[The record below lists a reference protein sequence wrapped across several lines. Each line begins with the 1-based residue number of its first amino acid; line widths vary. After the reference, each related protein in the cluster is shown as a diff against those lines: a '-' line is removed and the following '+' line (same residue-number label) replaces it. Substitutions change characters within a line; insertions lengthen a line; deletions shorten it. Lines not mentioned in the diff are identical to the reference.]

1 MPEGKWKTRYLL
13 FLVFVSF
20 STLCLIAVIAFLS
33 PRVSDG
39 FAWRRQLTGLI
50 FSALCIL
57 GIIAVFFPQHCART
71 PHKERSISKRS
82 DSSSQGEQDLQ
93 KSSLIGGVT
102 VTHGHHP
109 LCHPYRQHEFIF
121 GKKTLC
127 SACMG
132 LFCGALISLAGA
144 WYVFLQQF
152 TYDLPYG
159 IVFTLGAV
167 LILFGLAPYVVANP
181 LGPVRRFSFNAL
193 MIVGMLL
200 ALVGVDGR
208 AQSFALNAFLIGF
221 FVFVLFTR
229 ISLSQY
235 KHEQIC
241 ATCGQT
247 CAI

>member
-1 MPEGKWKTRYLL
+1 MREGKWKTRYLL

-20 STLCLIAVIAFLS
+20 STLCLIAMIAFLS
-33 PRVSDG
+33 PHVSDD
-39 FAWRRQLTGLI
+39 FALRRQLTGLI
-50 FSALCIL
+50 FSVLCIL
-57 GIIAVFFPQHCART
+57 GIIAVFFPQHCSRS
-71 PHKERSISKRS
+71 PHKERSISERS
-82 DSSSQGEQDLQ
+82 DSSLQREGDLQ
-93 KSSLIGGVT
+93 KSSWIGGIS

-109 LCHPYRQHEFIF
+109 LCHPYRQHELVF

-152 TYDLPYG
+152 PYNLPDG

-167 LILFGLAPYVVANP
+167 WIVFGLAPYVIANP

-229 ISLSQY
+229 ISLSQD

-241 ATCGQT
+241 ATCGQM

>member
-1 MPEGKWKTRYLL
+1 MREGKWKTRYLL

-20 STLCLIAVIAFLS
+20 STLCLIAMIAFLS
-33 PRVSDG
+33 PHVSDG
-39 FAWRRQLTGLI
+39 FALRRQLTGLI
-50 FSALCIL
+50 FSVLCIL
-57 GIIAVFFPQHCART
+57 GIIAVFFPQHCSRS
-71 PHKERSISKRS
+71 PHKERSISERS
-82 DSSSQGEQDLQ
+82 DSSLQREGALQ
-93 KSSLIGGVT
+93 KSSWIGGIS

-109 LCHPYRQHEFIF
+109 LCHPYRQHELVF

-132 LFCGALISLAGA
+132 LFCGALISLAAA

-152 TYDLPYG
+152 PYNLPDG

-167 LILFGLAPYVVANP
+167 WIVFGLAPYVIANP

-221 FVFVLFTR
+221 FVFVLFSR
-229 ISLSQY
+229 ISLSQD

-241 ATCGQT
+241 ATC
-247 CAI
+247 

>member
-1 MPEGKWKTRYLL
+1 
-13 FLVFVSF
+13 
-20 STLCLIAVIAFLS
+20 
-33 PRVSDG
+33 
-39 FAWRRQLTGLI
+39 
-50 FSALCIL
+50 
-57 GIIAVFFPQHCART
+57 
-71 PHKERSISKRS
+71 
-82 DSSSQGEQDLQ
+82 
-93 KSSLIGGVT
+93 
-102 VTHGHHP
+102 
-109 LCHPYRQHEFIF
+109 
-121 GKKTLC
+121 
-127 SACMG
+127 MG

-152 TYDLPYG
+152 PYNLPDG

-167 LILFGLAPYVVANP
+167 WIVFGLAPYVIANP

-221 FVFVLFTR
+221 FVFVLFIR
-229 ISLSQY
+229 ISLSQD

-241 ATCGQT
+241 ATCGQM

>member
-1 MPEGKWKTRYLL
+1 MREGEWKTRYLL

-20 STLCLIAVIAFLS
+20 STLCLIAMIAFLS
-33 PRVSDG
+33 PHVSDG
-39 FAWRRQLTGLI
+39 FAIRRQLTGLI
-50 FSALCIL
+50 FSVLCIL
-57 GIIAVFFPQHCART
+57 GIIAVFFPQHCSRS
-71 PHKERSISKRS
+71 PHKERSISERS
-82 DSSSQGEQDLQ
+82 DSSLQREGALQ
-93 KSSLIGGVT
+93 KSSWIGGIS

-109 LCHPYRQHEFIF
+109 LCHPYRQHELVF

-152 TYDLPYG
+152 PYNLPDG

-167 LILFGLAPYVVANP
+167 WIVFGLAPYVIANP

-221 FVFVLFTR
+221 FVFVLFIR
-229 ISLSQY
+229 ISLSQD

-241 ATCGQT
+241 ATCGQM

>member
-1 MPEGKWKTRYLL
+1 MPEGTWKTRYLF

-20 STLCLIAVIAFLS
+20 STLCLIAVTAFLS

-50 FSALCIL
+50 FSVLCIL

-71 PHKERSISKRS
+71 PHKERLISERS
-82 DSSSQGEQDLQ
+82 DSSLQGENDLQ
-93 KSSLIGGVT
+93 KSSSIGGVT
-102 VTHGHHP
+102 VSHGHHP
-109 LCHPYRQHEFIF
+109 LCEPYRQHEFIF

-132 LFCGALISLAGA
+132 LFCGALISVAGA

-152 TYDLPYG
+152 PYNLPYE
-159 IVFTLGAV
+159 IIFTLGAV
-167 LILFGLAPYVVANP
+167 LIVVGLGPYVIAHP

-193 MIVGMLL
+193 MLVGMLL

-208 AQSFALNAFLIGF
+208 AQSVALNAFLIGF

-229 ISLSQY
+229 ISLSQD

>member
-20 STLCLIAVIAFLS
+20 STLCLIAVITFLS
-33 PRVSDG
+33 PRFSDG
-39 FAWRRQLTGLI
+39 FAWRRQLTGAI
-50 FSALCIL
+50 FSVLCIL
-57 GIIAVFFPQHCART
+57 GVLAVFFPRDCARS
-71 PHKERSISKRS
+71 PHKEHLISERS
-82 DSSSQGEQDLQ
+82 DFSLQGEHDLQ
-93 KSSLIGGVT
+93 KSSWIGVVT

-109 LCHPYRQHEFIF
+109 TCPPYRQHEFVF

-132 LFCGALISLAGA
+132 LFCGALISLAAA
-144 WYVFLQQF
+144 WLIFLQQF
-152 TYDLPYG
+152 PYNLPYG
-159 IVFTLGAV
+159 IVFTIGAV
-167 LILFGLAPYVVANP
+167 LIVVGLVPYVVANP

-208 AQSFALNAFLIGF
+208 AHSFALNAFLIAF

-229 ISLSQY
+229 ISLSQD

-247 CAI
+247 CAT

>member
-1 MPEGKWKTRYLL
+1 MLKGKWKTRYLL

-20 STLCLIAVIAFLS
+20 STLCSVAVIAFLS
-33 PRVSDG
+33 PGVPDG
-39 FAWRRQLTGLI
+39 FASRKQLTGFI
-50 FSALCIL
+50 FSTLCIL
-57 GIIAVFFPQHCART
+57 GILAVFFPRGCARR

-82 DSSSQGEQDLQ
+82 DSSLYGDQDLQ
-93 KSSLIGGVT
+93 KLSRIGGVT

-109 LCHPYRQHEFIF
+109 LCDPYRQHEFVF

-144 WYVFLQQF
+144 WYVFFQQLP
-152 TYDLPYG
+152 YDLPYG
-159 IVFTLGAV
+159 IVFFLGAI
-167 LILFGLAPYVVANP
+167 LIVFGLAPYVVVNP
-181 LGPVRRFSFNAL
+181 LGPARRFSFNAL

-221 FVFVLFTR
+221 FVFVLFAR
-229 ISLSQY
+229 ISLSQD

-241 ATCGQT
+241 ATCGKT

>member
-1 MPEGKWKTRYLL
+1 MREGKWKTRYLL

-20 STLCLIAVIAFLS
+20 STLCLIAMIAFLS
-33 PRVSDG
+33 PHVSDG
-39 FAWRRQLTGLI
+39 FALRRQLTGLI

-57 GIIAVFFPQHCART
+57 GIIAVFFPQHCARS
-71 PHKERSISKRS
+71 PHTDRLIRKRS
-82 DSSSQGEQDLQ
+82 DFPLSGEAELQ
-93 KSSLIGGVT
+93 KLSWIGGVR
-102 VTHGHHP
+102 VKHGHHP
-109 LCHPYRQHEFIF
+109 LCDPYRQHEFVL

-152 TYDLPYG
+152 TYDLPYE

-167 LILFGLAPYVVANP
+167 LIVFGLAPYVVANP

-193 MIVGMLL
+193 MTVGMLL
-200 ALVGVDGR
+200 ALVGVDGK

-221 FVFVLFTR
+221 FVFVLLTR
-229 ISLSQY
+229 INLSQD

-247 CAI
+247 CAT

>member
-1 MPEGKWKTRYLL
+1 MPEGTWKTRYLL

-20 STLCLIAVIAFLS
+20 STLCLIAAIAFLS

-57 GIIAVFFPQHCART
+57 GILAVFFPQHCART
-71 PHKERSISKRS
+71 PYKVSSKRL
-82 DSSSQGEQDLQ
+82 DSSLQGENDLQ
-93 KSSLIGGVT
+93 KSSSIGGVT
-102 VTHGHHP
+102 VSHGHHP
-109 LCHPYRQHEFIF
+109 LCHPYRQHELVF

-132 LFCGALISLAGA
+132 LFCGALISVAGA
-144 WYVFLQQF
+144 WYFFLQQF
-152 TYDLPYG
+152 PYNIPDE

-167 LILFGLAPYVVANP
+167 LIVVGLAPYVIAHT

-200 ALVGVDGR
+200 ALVAVDDR
-208 AQSFALNAFLIGF
+208 AQSVALNAFLIGF

-229 ISLSQY
+229 ISLSQD

>member
-1 MPEGKWKTRYLL
+1 MREGNWKTRYLL

-20 STLCLIAVIAFLS
+20 STLCLIAMIAFLS
-33 PRVSDG
+33 PHVSDG
-39 FAWRRQLTGLI
+39 FALRRQLTGLI
-50 FSALCIL
+50 FSVLCIL
-57 GIIAVFFPQHCART
+57 GIIAVFFPQHCSRS
-71 PHKERSISKRS
+71 PHKERSISERS
-82 DSSSQGEQDLQ
+82 DSSLQREGDLQ
-93 KSSLIGGVT
+93 KSSWIGGIS

-109 LCHPYRQHEFIF
+109 LCHPYRQHELVF

-132 LFCGALISLAGA
+132 LFCGALIALAGA
-144 WYVFLQQF
+144 WFVFLQQF
-152 TYDLPYG
+152 PYNLPYG
-159 IVFTLGAV
+159 IVFALGAV
-167 LILFGLAPYVVANP
+167 WIVFGLAPYVVANP

-208 AQSFALNAFLIGF
+208 AHSFALNAFLIGF

-229 ISLSQY
+229 ISLSQD

-247 CAI
+247 CAT

>member
-1 MPEGKWKTRYLL
+1 MREGKWKSRYLL

-20 STLCLIAVIAFLS
+20 STLCLIAMIAFLS

-39 FAWRRQLTGLI
+39 FALRRQLTGLI
-50 FSALCIL
+50 FSVLCIL
-57 GIIAVFFPQHCART
+57 GIIAVFFPQHCSRR
-71 PHKERSISKRS
+71 PHKERSISERS
-82 DSSSQGEQDLQ
+82 DSSLQREGDLQ
-93 KSSLIGGVT
+93 KSSWIGGIS

-109 LCHPYRQHEFIF
+109 LCHPYRQHELVF

-127 SACMG
+127 SACTG

-152 TYDLPYG
+152 PYNLPDG
-159 IVFTLGAV
+159 IVFTIGAV
-167 LILFGLAPYVVANP
+167 WIVFGLAPYVIANP

-200 ALVGVDGR
+200 ALVGVEGR

-229 ISLSQY
+229 ISLSQD

-241 ATCGQT
+241 ATCGQM

>member
-1 MPEGKWKTRYLL
+1 MERIGVGKETE
-13 FLVFVSF
+13 
-20 STLCLIAVIAFLS
+20 
-33 PRVSDG
+33 
-39 FAWRRQLTGLI
+39 
-50 FSALCIL
+50 
-57 GIIAVFFPQHCART
+57 
-71 PHKERSISKRS
+71 PHPSL
-82 DSSSQGEQDLQ
+82 QGENDLQ
-93 KSSLIGGVT
+93 KSSSIGGVT
-102 VTHGHHP
+102 VSHGHHP
-109 LCHPYRQHEFIF
+109 LCPPYRQHELVF

-132 LFCGALISLAGA
+132 LFCGALISVAGA

-152 TYDLPYG
+152 PYNIPDE

-167 LILFGLAPYVVANP
+167 LIVVGLAPYVITHT

-200 ALVGVDGR
+200 ALVAVDGR
-208 AQSFALNAFLIGF
+208 AQSVALNAFLIGL

-229 ISLSQY
+229 ISLSQD

-241 ATCGQT
+241 TTCGQT

>member
-1 MPEGKWKTRYLL
+1 MPEGTWKTRYLL

-20 STLCLIAVIAFLS
+20 STLCLIAAIAFLS
-33 PRVSDG
+33 PRVSDV

-57 GIIAVFFPQHCART
+57 GILAVFFPQHCART
-71 PHKERSISKRS
+71 PHKERLISERYNFS
-82 DSSSQGEQDLQ
+82 LQGEHDLQ
-93 KSSLIGGVT
+93 KSSSIGGVT
-102 VTHGHHP
+102 VSHGHHP
-109 LCHPYRQHEFIF
+109 LCLRYYQHEFVF

-144 WYVFLQQF
+144 WYVFIQQF
-152 TYDLPYG
+152 PFNLPYG

-167 LILFGLAPYVVANP
+167 LIVVGIAPYVIAHT

-200 ALVGVDGR
+200 ALVAVDGR
-208 AQSFALNAFLIGF
+208 AQSVALNAFLIGL

-229 ISLSQY
+229 ISLSQD

>member
-13 FLVFVSF
+13 FLIFVSF
-20 STLCLIAVIAFLS
+20 SALFLIAIIALLS
-33 PRVSDG
+33 PHVSDG
-39 FAWRRQLTGLI
+39 FAYRRQLTGLI

-57 GIIAVFFPQHCART
+57 GMLAVFFPQHCARS
-71 PHKERSISKRS
+71 PHEERLTSKRS
-82 DSSSQGEQDLQ
+82 DFSLHGERDLQ
-93 KSSLIGGVT
+93 KLSWIGGVT

-109 LCHPYRQHEFIF
+109 LCDPYRQHEFVF

-144 WYVFLQQF
+144 WYVFFQQLP
-152 TYDLPYG
+152 YDLPYG
-159 IVFTLGAV
+159 IVFTLGAI
-167 LILFGLAPYVVANP
+167 LIVFGLAPYVVANP

-221 FVFVLFTR
+221 FVFVLLTR
-229 ISLSQY
+229 ISLSQD

-247 CAI
+247 CAT